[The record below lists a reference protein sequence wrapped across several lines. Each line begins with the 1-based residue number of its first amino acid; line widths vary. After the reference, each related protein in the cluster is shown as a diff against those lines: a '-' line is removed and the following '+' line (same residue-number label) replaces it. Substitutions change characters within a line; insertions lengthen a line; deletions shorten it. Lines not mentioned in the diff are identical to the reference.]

1 MCKFTMV
8 NVNCRPKVPR
18 QGPFFSI
25 TICFNVCGYCRLCR
39 KFKRKCQNTSYKWG
53 FTFCDRLIFAG
64 TIIGSSGI
72 PKLFSA
78 KIIVYIAF
86 IVNGAQ
92 HVFKDEIFIS
102 FLVSLFPSLG

>member
-39 KFKRKCQNTSYKWG
+39 KFKRKCQYSSRNWG
-53 FTFCDRLIFAG
+53 FTFFVKTVKVADLANYGFGA
-64 TIIGSSGI
+64 IGG
-72 PKLFSA
+72 
-78 KIIVYIAF
+78 
-86 IVNGAQ
+86 GR
-92 HVFKDEIFIS
+92 
-102 FLVSLFPSLG
+102 